1 MSDTVTPAP
10 APPGAGR
17 ARALGQGAL
26 QVLLPLVFAA
36 AVLGLWQALV
46 RAYDVPE
53 VILPAPSDVAAR
65 IVSAWPFLMQHAVP
79 TTLESLGGFI
89 LAALLGTALAV
100 LLVYSRWAR
109 LALFP
114 NVVFFQLIPKIA
126 LAPLFIVW
134 LGIGSESRLTFSVF
148 IAFFPIVIATTTGL
162 NQTPP
167 DMLRLCRAFTASPWQ
182 VFTAVRFPYALPYW
196 FSGLKIAVTF
206 AIIGV
211 IVGEFIT
218 AQAGLGYL
226 ILFAASQ
233 AETALIL
240 ASITALCVVGLA
252 LYGIVAAAEHVVLGR
267 FGHR

>member
-1 MSDTVTPAP
+1 MSDAALPLPATPS
-10 APPGAGR
+10 
-17 ARALGQGAL
+17 ARSALGWGVAR
-26 QVLLPLVFAA
+26 VLLPLGFAA

-46 RAYDVPE
+46 RFYDVPQ
-53 VILPAPSDVAAR
+53 VILPAPTDIALR
-65 IVSAWPFLMQHAVP
+65 IVSAWPFLVSHAVP
-79 TTLESLGGFI
+79 TTLEALGGFT
-89 LAALLGTALAV
+89 LATVFGTALAV
-100 LLVYSRWAR
+100 LLVYSKWAA
-109 LALFP
+109 LALYP

-134 LGIGSESRLTFSVF
+134 LGIGSTSRLAFSLF
-148 IAFFPIVIATTTGL
+148 IAFFPVVIATTTGL
-162 NQTPP
+162 SQTPP

-240 ASITALCVVGLA
+240 AAIAMLCVIGLGIYGLVA
-252 LYGIVAAAEHVVLGR
+252 LAERIVLNR
-267 FGHR
+267 YGHR